1 VKTTIDLADAL
12 FQELK
17 RVAEERGTTLRAL
30 LEEGARLVLERQPPK
45 RPFKLRDASF
55 KGGKGLYPG
64 IREGDWEQ
72 QRAQI
77 YGDDELDEEALG
89 DQAVGEETVSE
100 DPPGDDR
107 PRARGNKK

>member
-1 VKTTIDLADAL
+1 MKTTIELADAL
-12 FQELK
+12 FHELK

-45 RPFKLRDASF
+45 KPFKLRDASF

-72 QRAQI
+72 QLAQI
-77 YGDDELDEEALG
+77 YGDDELDEETLG
-89 DQAVGEETVSE
+89 DKAVGEEAASG
-100 DPPGDDR
+100 DHPGDDR
-107 PRARGNKK
+107 TRARRDKK